1 MGGRG
6 QASDPTVKIEE
17 NVIKVLNGD
26 SDGDRE
32 VQLEME
38 QQRREQEYNNYKRY
52 YYYYC
57 IGRRNARG
65 PASQRPYETDN
76 RNGNNVRV

>member
-1 MGGRG
+1 LNGRG

-17 NVIKVLNGD
+17 SVIKVLNGEND
-26 SDGDRE
+26 SDRE

-52 YYYYC
+52 DC
-57 IGRRNARG
+57 KA
-65 PASQRPYETDN
+65 APYKI
-76 RNGNNVRV
+76 

>member
-1 MGGRG
+1 LNGRG

-17 NVIKVLNGD
+17 SVIKVLNGEND
-26 SDGDRE
+26 SDRE

-52 YYYYC
+52 AC
-57 IGRRNARG
+57 KM
-65 PASQRPYETDN
+65 ELLLHCVTF
-76 RNGNNVRV
+76 

>member
-1 MGGRG
+1 MFLSCFQIKEYEQSLGGRG

-17 NVIKVLNGD
+17 SVIKVLNGD
-26 SDGDRE
+26 NDNDRE

-52 YYYYC
+52 TQVY
-57 IGRRNARG
+57 I
-65 PASQRPYETDN
+65 SL
-76 RNGNNVRV
+76 